1 MPVSKTRFIN
11 PKTLSKP
18 PGYTHVVEAT
28 APARIVYIA
37 GQLGVGLDGNVVGD
51 FRAQAV
57 QTFENLKAALAAV
70 GGRFEH
76 VVKLNNYLDRHRRPA
91 DLPRGARRLSAEGEQ
106 AGEHDAVDLEARAR
120 GRALGGRGGRHAA
133 RRGAL
138 EASRREVLAQEAPRA
153 RAAVYATKR
162 KVSSAKTGSRMTP
175 DQIM

>member
-1 MPVSKTRFIN
+1 MSKTRFIN

-76 VVKLNNYLDRHRRPA
+76 VVKLNNYLIDIG
-91 DLPRGARRLSAEGEQ
+91 DLPIFREVRDAYLPKENKPASTTLSISK
-106 AGEHDAVDLEARAR
+106 LARA
-120 GRALGGRGGRHAA
+120 GALLGGRGGRHPA
-133 RRGAL
+133 RRRAL
-138 EASRREVLAQEAPRA
+138 EAAAAKSARKKRPGRALRSMRR
-153 RAAVYATKR
+153 KG
-162 KVSSAKTGSRMTP
+162 K
-175 DQIM
+175 